1 MKLRLPKSWHDI
13 SIGQFQQLQRLT
25 DATFENQIITLSIVT
40 GKTIDEIE
48 ELTPLQITEAIAKM
62 AFMSELPKPSNADKF
77 KIGFMR
83 YRFAVHQNQIA
94 AHQFITAQD
103 LFSDRDK
110 WVDNLH
116 KIMAAL
122 CVGYDLLGRKH
133 LLNANDFEK
142 TANRFK
148 SEMPIAYAFGYT
160 LFFSSYSPVLHE
172 ITQAYLDGVRTA
184 AKMHGFVTE

>member
-13 SIGQFQQLQRLT
+13 SIGQFQQLQQLT
-25 DATFENQIITLSIVT
+25 DATFENQMLTLAIST
-40 GKTIDEIE
+40 GKEYDEIE
-48 ELTPLQITEAIAKM
+48 ALPKQLIHDSIAKLSWM
-62 AFMSELPKPSNADKF
+62 NDLPKPSNADKF

-160 LFFSSYSPVLHE
+160 LFFSTYYPVLHE
-172 ITQAYLDGVRTA
+172 ITRAYLDGVRTA